1 MQLEARPPAGKGDAA
16 LGANRQGEGE
26 TTDDRL
32 FRGTLLLR
40 QPARGHR
47 AGTDAVLL
55 AAAAPAAARH
65 ILDLG
70 ASTGM
75 VGLQVAM
82 GRPEARAI
90 LLERDPAMAAL
101 ARHNIAAN
109 GLADRVSCREAD
121 AFALGREKDLREAFD
136 LVLTNPPYFTPGR
149 VRASP
154 DAKRRAAHELDGDLD
169 GWLRNAATMLAPGGE
184 IVIIHRADAVGDVLA
199 AMARRFGGL
208 ALRFIHPRPSEPAHR
223 LLVSGKKGSRQ
234 GLTILPPL
242 VLFEGDG
249 PTALSA
255 ALHDG
260 LALLPMRPGQSPG

>member
-1 MQLEARPPAGKGDAA
+1 M
-16 LGANRQGEGE
+16 GANRQAEGD

-55 AAAAPAAARH
+55 AAAAPAEARH

-75 VGLQVAM
+75 VGLQVAT
-82 GRPEARAI
+82 GRPEARVM

-109 GLADRVSCREAD
+109 RLADRVSCREAD
-121 AFALGREKDLREAFD
+121 TFALGREKDLRETFD
-136 LVLTNPPYFTPGR
+136 LVLTNPPYFSPGR
-149 VRASP
+149 GRPSP
-154 DAKRRAAHELDGDLD
+154 DAVRRAAHELDGDLD
-169 GWLRNAATMLAPGGE
+169 GWLRNAATVLAPGGG
-184 IVIIHRADAVGDVLA
+184 IVMIHRADALGDVLA

-208 ALRFIHPRPSEPAHR
+208 ALRCVHPRAGEPAHR

-242 VLFEGDG
+242 VLFEGDR

-260 LALLPMRPGQSPG
+260 LALLPMRSGPGQEQPA